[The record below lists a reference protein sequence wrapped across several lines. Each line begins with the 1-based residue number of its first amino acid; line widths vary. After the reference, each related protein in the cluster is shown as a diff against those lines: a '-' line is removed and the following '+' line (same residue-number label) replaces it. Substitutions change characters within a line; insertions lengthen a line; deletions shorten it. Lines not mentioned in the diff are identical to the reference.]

1 MATVDVTA
9 VLTRIEGG
17 IGRITLNRPRSL
29 NALTLGMVEAIRAAL
44 DAWAADPAVRFVLI
58 DGAGERGLCAGG
70 DIRALY
76 DAALAGIASV
86 NEAFFRGE
94 YQLNGAIARFPK
106 PYVALMDGLVMG
118 GGVGV
123 SAHGSHRVVTERSR
137 IAMPETGIGFFPDIG
152 ATWLLSRA
160 PWEFGTHMALTGEA
174 IGADDA
180 IRAGLADVHIA
191 SDRLPGLVE
200 ALRGCGASGLDAC
213 LRAFATPPAPGLF
226 AEAQGW
232 IAACYAGDD
241 VQAIIA
247 ALAADGRP
255 AALRAAAVIA
265 GRSPTSL
272 AITLRALRDAAVLDD
287 LESCLDREFR
297 MAVIRTRQ
305 HDFIEGVRAAV
316 VDKDRKPRWMPAR
329 LDEVKP
335 EDVAAFFAEAASHPP
350 LWPVPGS

>member
-1 MATVDVTA
+1 MAD

-17 IGRITLNRPRSL
+17 MGRITLDRPRSL
-29 NALTLGMVEAIRAAL
+29 NALTLGMVEAVRAAL
-44 DAWAADPAVRFVLI
+44 DAWEADPAVAFVLI

-86 NEAFFRGE
+86 NEDFFRAE
-94 YQLNGAIARFPK
+94 YQLNGRIARYAK

-123 SAHGSHRVVTERSR
+123 SAHGSHRIVTERSR
-137 IAMPETGIGFFPDIG
+137 VAMPETGIGFFPDIG

-160 PWEFGTHMALTGEA
+160 PFQFGTHMGLTGES

-180 IRAGLADVHIA
+180 IRAGLADVHVP
-191 SDRLPGLVE
+191 SDRLPALVE
-200 ALRGCGASGLDAC
+200 ALRDCSAARLDAC
-213 LRAFATPPAPGLF
+213 LQAFSTPPAPGLF
-226 AEAQGW
+226 AEGRDW
-232 IAACYAGDD
+232 IAACYRGDD

-247 ALAADGRP
+247 ALAAHGHP
-255 AALRAAAVIA
+255 AALRAAEVIK

-272 AITLRALRDAAVLDD
+272 MITLQTLRAAAGLDD
-287 LESCLDREFR
+287 LDSCLDREFR
-297 MAVIRTRQ
+297 MAVVRTRQ

-316 VDKDRKPRWMPAR
+316 VDKDRKPRWVPAR
-329 LDEVKP
+329 LDEVGA
-335 EDVAAFFAEAASHPP
+335 DDLAAFFAAADRQPP
-350 LWPVPGS
+350 LWTS

>member
-1 MATVDVTA
+1 MAE

-17 IGRITLNRPRSL
+17 MGRITLNRPRSL
-29 NALTLGMVEAIRAAL
+29 NALTLGMVEAIGTAL
-44 DAWAADPAVRFVLI
+44 DAWEAEPAVRFVLI
-58 DGAGERGLCAGG
+58 EGAGERGLCAGG
-70 DIRALY
+70 DIRVLY

-86 NEAFFRGE
+86 NEAFFRAE
-94 YQLNGAIARFPK
+94 YQLNGRIARYPK

-123 SAHGSHRVVTERSR
+123 SAHGSHRIVTERSR
-137 IAMPETGIGFFPDIG
+137 VAMPETGIGFFPDIG

-160 PWEFGTHMALTGEA
+160 PFEFGTHLGLTGEA

-180 IRAGLADVHIA
+180 IRAGLADVHVA
-191 SDRLPGLVE
+191 SDRLPALVE
-200 ALRGCGASGLDAC
+200 VLRDCSPSGLDGC
-213 LRAFATPPAPGLF
+213 LQAFSTPPAPGLF
-226 AEAQGW
+226 AAGRDW
-232 IAACYAGDD
+232 IAACYGGDD
-241 VQAIIA
+241 VPAIVA
-247 ALAADGRP
+247 ALAAHGNP

-272 AITLRALRDAAVLDD
+272 MITLRALRAAAKLDD

-316 VDKDRKPRWMPAR
+316 VDKDRKPRWLPAR
-329 LDEVKP
+329 LDEVG
-335 EDVAAFFAEAASHPP
+335 DDDLAAFFAAADREPP
-350 LWPVPGS
+350 LWPEAAP